1 MTMDNGQCRE
11 ASADY
16 QSSIDH
22 SPLDEVPA
30 GYKRT
35 EVGVI
40 PEDWTIS
47 GLEALG
53 KRVKPAIKA
62 GPFGSSLKKDSYVKE
77 GYKVYGQEQVIRGDY
92 LYGDYFIDERKFRD
106 LESCAVGEGDI
117 LLSLVGTTGKL
128 LVLPKGAPPGII
140 NPRLIRLSFDEQKI
154 LPVFFKYLFQSVNV
168 QNELSRL
175 AQGGTMDVLNARI
188 LRMVKVQLPSV
199 QEQRAIA
206 TALSD
211 VDALITALDKL
222 IAKKRAIKTAAMQQ
236 LLTGKARLPG
246 FSGEWETKRLGEV
259 CDIRKG
265 ELITAS
271 TAKPGIIPVIGGG
284 TSVSYCHDTPNR
296 AANTITISASGANA
310 GYVAF
315 HDYPIFASDCSTI
328 EEGEVYDIKF
338 IYYLLSNYQKTLT
351 SLQTGGAQPHV
362 YPEQLAPL
370 SFAFPEQPEQTA
382 IAQVLSDM
390 DAEIATLEARRDKTR
405 AIKQGMMQQVLTG
418 RVRLVKPEME
428 AC

>member
-1 MTMDNGQCRE
+1 MDNGQCRE
-11 ASADY
+11 VTADY
-16 QSSIDH
+16 QLSIDH
-22 SPLDEVPA
+22 SPLDEVPP

-35 EVGVI
+35 KVGVI
-40 PEDWTIS
+40 PEDWDARTLRDDIKLLSGHHVLAQYCNTDGVGAPYLTGPADFPDGQINVTRFTTAPTTIC
-47 GLEALG
+47 
-53 KRVKPAIKA
+53 
-62 GPFGSSLKKDSYVKE
+62 
-77 GYKVYGQEQVIRGDY
+77 
-92 LYGDYFIDERKFRD
+92 ER
-106 LESCAVGEGDI
+106 GDI
-117 LLSLVGTTGKL
+117 LVTVKGSGAGTLIVSDGRYCISRQLMAIRADQWNKTFLFYSLMQNATEFQAAATGL
-128 LVLPKGAPPGII
+128 IPG
-140 NPRLIRLSFDEQKI
+140 
-154 LPVFFKYLFQSVNV
+154 
-168 QNELSRL
+168 LSR
-175 AQGGTMDVLNARI
+175 ADI
-188 LRMVKVQLPSV
+188 LLQVIPVPRSAD
-199 QEQRAIA
+199 EQRAIA